1 MSKSTLLYAAHV
13 EREAKM
19 IDFNGWN
26 MPLQYKTG
34 IIKEH
39 MAVRK
44 GVGIFD
50 TSHMGEFIL
59 VDINV
64 RATLNKLLAGD
75 FTKVRTG
82 RMRYSFICN
91 EAGGV
96 QDDVVVFILSE
107 QEAMICVNAGDIAGD
122 YAQLTNSLPAGA
134 VLEEQ
139 SASTGKVDIQGPL
152 AYKVVEKLTGFD
164 LRTFPFYSFIVS
176 EWQGSPMILSR
187 SGYTGSAGVEI
198 FVDADALGQLW
209 YYALEA
215 GSAYGL
221 IPCGLGARDTLRLE
235 AGLPLYGH
243 ELSAQINPLMTGYAG
258 LVSLG
263 KAEDFPGKAALQ
275 AVARS
280 GDTAQLLV
288 GLQLESKRIARE
300 GSAILAGGVEVGRV
314 TSGGP
319 GIFVGGSIA
328 LGYINQDLAALGG
341 RVELELGRTTVGAVV
356 SKLPFYATSE
366 LRQVLPEKQ

>member
-1 MSKSTLLYAAHV
+1 MSKNTLLYAAHV
-13 EREAKM
+13 EQEAKM

-39 MAVRK
+39 LAVRE

-59 VDINV
+59 VDTNV

-107 QEAMICVNAGDIAGD
+107 QEAMVCVNAGDIAGD
-122 YAQLTNSLPAGA
+122 YAQLTNYLPEGA

-152 AYKVVEKLTGFD
+152 ACKVVEKLTGFD
-164 LRTFPFYSFIVS
+164 LRTFLFYSFIVS

-215 GSAYGL
+215 GSEYGL

-258 LVSLG
+258 LVSLS

-275 AVARS
+275 AIENS
-280 GDTAQLLV
+280 GNTAQLLV

-300 GSAILAGGVEVGRV
+300 GSAILAGGVEVGRI

-341 RVELELGRTTVGAVV
+341 KVELELGRTTVEAVV
-356 SKLPFYATSE
+356 SKLPFYATPE